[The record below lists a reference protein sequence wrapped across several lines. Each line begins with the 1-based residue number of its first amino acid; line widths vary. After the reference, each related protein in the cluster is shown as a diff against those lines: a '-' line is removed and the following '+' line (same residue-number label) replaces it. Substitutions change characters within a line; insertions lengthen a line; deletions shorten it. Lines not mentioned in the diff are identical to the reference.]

1 MNSYK
6 KDQKRKVWNGE
17 KQLGSKHATL
27 FVTLGGGNVMAWSC
41 MAASGNGSLVFF
53 DDVTIEVTG
62 WLWCVEDWLYSQI
75 EPNAKKHLTVQMDN
89 HPNHTAKA
97 TQEVLKAKTWYI
109 LRMSSELHDPNLI
122 KHFFQLL
129 KIDQSEKM
137 NK

>member
-1 MNSYK
+1 
-6 KDQKRKVWNGE
+6 
-17 KQLGSKHATL
+17 
-27 FVTLGGGNVMAWSC
+27 
-41 MAASGNGSLVFF
+41 
-53 DDVTIEVTG
+53 
-62 WLWCVEDWLYSQI
+62 
-75 EPNAKKHLTVQMDN
+75 MDN
-89 HPNHTAKA
+89 HPDHTAKA